1 MITTQIIQCIDQELR
16 DLNNRGL
23 IARLFNR
30 NARFE
35 LNLIRKTVLSFKSL
49 EELKAQVKEPAEQSE
64 SDLMRDTALKENAIM
79 LDAIREILKYYR
91 TDKGEVVPAYL
102 QTIIDQCEKKVA
114 EEHTDFINKRHNLLS
129 KQLAKLQKQVEDL

>member
-16 DLNNRGL
+16 DLNNRGF

-30 NARFE
+30 NAMFE

-49 EELKAQVKEPAEQSE
+49 EELKAQAKEPAEQSE

-79 LDAIREILKYYR
+79 LDAIREIQKYYR

-114 EEHTDFINKRHNLLS
+114 EEHTDFFNKRQNLLS
-129 KQLAKLQKQVEDL
+129 QQLTKLQEKVENL